1 MNMKTIMLNNKTIKY
16 LPEKYIVSIYNELKG
31 LNGIY
36 PGFNNWY
43 FNSVV
48 NGLNLNSRSIVLKI
62 NGSNIMA
69 LAILKDTIE
78 EKKICTLFVKNKFKG
93 LGIGRDLM
101 SQCLYTLD
109 YPKPIITISANRMKE
124 FKTLIKEFDFKL
136 FEEYKSYYV
145 NGLDEYSFNGLLT
158 DSEIKQSFEAI

>member
-1 MNMKTIMLNNKTIKY
+1 MVT
-16 LPEKYIVSIYNELKG
+16 
-31 LNGIY
+31 
-36 PGFNNWY
+36 
-43 FNSVV
+43 
-48 NGLNLNSRSIVLKI
+48 
-62 NGSNIMA
+62 
-69 LAILKDTIE
+69 
-78 EKKICTLFVKNKFKG
+78 KG

-109 YPKPIITISANRMKE
+109 CPKLINTISANRMKE

-136 FEEYKSYYV
+136 FEDTV